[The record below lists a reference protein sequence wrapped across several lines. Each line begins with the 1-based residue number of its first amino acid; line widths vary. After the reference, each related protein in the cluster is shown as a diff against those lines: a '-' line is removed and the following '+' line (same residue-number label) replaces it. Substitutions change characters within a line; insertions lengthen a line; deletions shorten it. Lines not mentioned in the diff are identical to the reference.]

1 MEPFSVERTVGAAT
15 LQLQTGKI
23 AKQAAGATVAT
34 YADTVVLAAVVT
46 AEPRPGIDFFPL
58 TVDYREKIYAAGK
71 FPGGFFKREGRPTNK
86 EILTMRNID
95 RPLRP
100 LFPKGFKDEVLIQA
114 MVLSADPDH
123 DPDIVAINASS
134 AALCLSQIPFDGPIA
149 AVRVGR
155 VNGDLVANPTFAQLE
170 CSDLDMVLAGHLEAV
185 SMIEVGACEL
195 EDSVVAD
202 AIEFGHQHIKV
213 VCEAI
218 NELVAARGKEKIW
231 TPPPSTDALKAELGE
246 KTRSRFREAKKI
258 RAKLE
263 RYAAVDA
270 IVDDILEQYC
280 PEEAEVEP
288 PVDRHV
294 ILELLDEIES
304 EVIQEMVIEHGVRPD
319 GRGLR
324 EIRPLSCE
332 VAVLPRTHGS
342 ALFTRG
348 ETQALVAT
356 TLGTSRDEQI
366 VDGLHDEYSKKFM
379 LHYNFPPIS
388 VGEVKRVGAVSRREI
403 GHGALAERSLE
414 AVLPSPEDFPYTVRL
429 VSDIMESNGSSS
441 MASVCGGTLALMDAG
456 VPISQ
461 PVAGIS
467 IGRMHLGDRSM
478 LIVDILGE
486 EDHFGDM
493 DFKVAGTQR
502 GITGIQL
509 DLKIRGLTYE
519 EIRETFAVAKHA
531 RLEILRAMLGAI
543 EKPRQEIS
551 IYAPRILTIK
561 INPEKIGKVI
571 GPAGKGIRGIE
582 AATGAKVEI
591 EDDGTINISSLGG
604 HGPAEEARAM
614 IEAITEDVKVGR
626 IYTGRVTSVK
636 DFGAFVE
643 ITPGQDGLC
652 HISEL
657 SDDYVQSVSDV
668 CKIGDML
675 KVKVLLIDEQG
686 RVKLSRKAAMHEDGE
701 TDIGGNGGGGRSDR
715 GDRGDRGARGNGGG
729 GGHRRRRR

>member
-1 MEPFSVERTVGAAT
+1 MEPIVVQRQVGSGV
-15 LQLQTGKI
+15 LRLETGKM
-23 AKQAAGATVAT
+23 AKQAAGAVVVT
-34 YADTVVLAAVVT
+34 YGDTVVLSAVVT
-46 AEPRPGIDFFPL
+46 APPRPGIDFFPL

-95 RPLRP
+95 RPIRP
-100 LFPKGFKDEVLIQA
+100 LFPAGFKDEVLIQA
-114 MVLSADPDH
+114 MVLSADPQV
-123 DPDIVAINASS
+123 DPDVLAINAST
-134 AALCLSQIPFDGPIA
+134 AALSLSQIPFDGPLA

-155 VNGDLVANPTFAQLE
+155 VEGVFVVNPTFEQLE
-170 CSDLDMVLAGHLEAV
+170 LSDLDMIVAGHREAV
-185 SMIEVGACEL
+185 NMIEVGAREIKESDL
-195 EDSVVAD
+195 AD
-202 AIEFGHQHIKV
+202 AIEFGHKHIKTI
-213 VCEAI
+213 CEAI
-218 NELVAARGKEKIW
+218 EELVSKAGKEKVW
-231 TPPPSTDALKAELGE
+231 TPPEPTDELKARLRDTY
-246 KTRSRFREAKKI
+246 KARIREAKKTQG
-258 RAKLE
+258 KLE
-263 RYAAVDA
+263 RNDAVKA
-270 IVDDILEQYC
+270 VVDEALETLC
-280 PEEAEVEP
+280 PEEADEP
-288 PVDRHV
+288 EFDRNV
-294 ILELLDEIES
+294 VRELLDAIES
-304 EVIQEMVIEHGVRPD
+304 EVVQEMVVREGIRPD
-319 GRGLR
+319 GRDMK
-324 EIRPLSCE
+324 EVRPISCE

-342 ALFTRG
+342 SLFTRG

-366 VDGLHDEYSKKFM
+366 VDGLQEEYSKKFM

-414 AVLPSPEDFPYTVRL
+414 AVLPSPDKFPYTVRV

-456 VPISQ
+456 VPINQ

-467 IGRMHLGDRSM
+467 IGRMSCGGKVT

-502 GITGIQL
+502 GITGVQL
-509 DLKIRGLTYE
+509 DIKIRGLTHP
-519 EIRETFAVAKHA
+519 EIRSTLELAREA
-531 RLEILRAMLGAI
+531 RLGILRTMLKAI
-543 EKPRQEIS
+543 DKPRPDIS
-551 IYAPRILTIK
+551 VYAPRIITIK

-591 EDDGTINISSLGG
+591 EDDGTVNISSLGG
-604 HGPAEEARAM
+604 YGPAEQARAM
-614 IEAITEDVKVGR
+614 IEAIAEEVKVGR

-643 ITPGQDGLC
+643 VVPGQDGLC

-657 SDDYVQSVSDV
+657 SDDYVQKVGDV
-668 CKIGDML
+668 CKVGDIL

-686 RVKLSRKAAMHEDGE
+686 RVKLSRKAALREE
-701 TDIGGNGGGGRSDR
+701 KKESKESVE
-715 GDRGDRGARGNGGG
+715 A
-729 GGHRRRRR
+729 